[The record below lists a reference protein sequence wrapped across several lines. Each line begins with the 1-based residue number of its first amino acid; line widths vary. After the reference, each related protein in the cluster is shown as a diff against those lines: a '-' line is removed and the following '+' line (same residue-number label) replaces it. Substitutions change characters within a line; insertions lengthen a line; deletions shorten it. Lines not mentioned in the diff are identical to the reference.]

1 MSGVIDTGMTTEN
14 TTVIHIWDTDY
25 GFWIEIK
32 LENAIEAAREA
43 HRKLKAGEHH
53 LERLK

>member
-14 TTVIHIWDTDY
+14 TQVIHVWDTVY

-32 LENAIEAAREA
+32 LENAIAVARAAYR
-43 HRKLKAGEHH
+43 RKLEAQK
-53 LERLK
+53 